1 MHDAAR
7 RELEKTQVSQEVWSY
22 CEEQIRT
29 EQGYV
34 LLFGCTLNEAEAG
47 ANQSVGSTNAPIPN
61 AGAEPATM
69 LPALLG
75 R

>member
-1 MHDAAR
+1 
-7 RELEKTQVSQEVWSY
+7 
-22 CEEQIRT
+22 
-29 EQGYV
+29 V